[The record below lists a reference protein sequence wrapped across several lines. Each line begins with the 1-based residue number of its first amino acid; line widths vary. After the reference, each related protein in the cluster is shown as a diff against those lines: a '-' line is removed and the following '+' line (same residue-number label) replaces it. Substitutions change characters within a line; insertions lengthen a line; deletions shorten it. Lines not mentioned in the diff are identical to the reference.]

1 MDDLRTATFLIVD
14 DQEPNIGIL
23 QRILEREGYSRFV
36 STTDPRLA
44 LDLFLEHRPDLILL
58 DLHMPHLDGF
68 GVLEQVRAHIPSG
81 SYLPV
86 LVLTADISREAK
98 QRALSSGARD
108 FLGKPFDSQE
118 VLLRIRNLL
127 DARLMHLE
135 LQRKKDR
142 LEEKVRERTR
152 ELEAAQVEILE
163 RLALAAEYRD
173 DATHEHTRR
182 VGEISAR
189 LARKLG
195 LPDSTVELLRRAAP
209 LHDVGKIAISDQL
222 LLKPGP
228 LSPEEYAVVRTHADK
243 GAKILSGSRSELLQT
258 AESIARSHHEW
269 WDGNGYTPGIGGE
282 AIPLVGRIV
291 AIADVFDALVHARPY
306 KAAWDVE
313 EALAELERQRGR
325 QFDPR
330 IVDAFLDLVRN
341 DDLLAL
347 LGDRPDAAGGRASAR
362 DNAPA
367 PLAPRSA
374 R

>member
-68 GVLEQVRAHIPSG
+68 GVLEQVRAHVPSD

-195 LPDSTVELLRRAAP
+195 LPDHTVDLLRQAAP

>member
-195 LPDSTVELLRRAAP
+195 LPDHTVDLLRQAAP

>member
-1 MDDLRTATFLIVD
+1 MDDRRTATFLIVD

-23 QRILEREGYSRFV
+23 RRILEREGYSRFV
-36 STTDPRLA
+36 STTDPQLA

-68 GVLEQVRAHIPSG
+68 GVLEQIRPHIPPG
-81 SYLPV
+81 SYMPV
-86 LVLTADISREAK
+86 LVLTADTSREAR

-108 FLGKPFDSQE
+108 FLGKPFDTTE
-118 VLLRIRNLL
+118 VALRIRNLL
-127 DARLMHLE
+127 EARLMHLE
-135 LQRKKDR
+135 LQRNNEQ
-142 LEEKVRERTR
+142 LELKVRERTR

-163 RLALAAEYRD
+163 RLALAAEFRD

-347 LGDRPDAAGGRASAR
+347 LGDRPDAAGGQASTR